1 MVQRVR
7 SQRDQVAAA
16 QELKKLVYYSN
27 FVLTPLVE
35 EIDPAVAEENKK
47 RAEQAEIMEIM
58 AKAQDEEETLAS
70 PSSSD
75 AAAEATPSTLKKAKS
90 GDSKQSAK
98 ERGQKVI
105 TLKDE
110 MEIRDRQDL
119 YRQYLLYCMQGEVR
133 KLGMGS

>member
-58 AKAQDEEETLAS
+58 AKAQEEAKKEEEAEKAQKEKAIDEMTWAGETKAEAEEETLAS
-70 PSSSD
+70 PSS
-75 AAAEATPSTLKKAKS
+75 AAAEATPSTLKK
-90 GDSKQSAK
+90 
-98 ERGQKVI
+98 
-105 TLKDE
+105 
-110 MEIRDRQDL
+110 
-119 YRQYLLYCMQGEVR
+119 
-133 KLGMGS
+133 